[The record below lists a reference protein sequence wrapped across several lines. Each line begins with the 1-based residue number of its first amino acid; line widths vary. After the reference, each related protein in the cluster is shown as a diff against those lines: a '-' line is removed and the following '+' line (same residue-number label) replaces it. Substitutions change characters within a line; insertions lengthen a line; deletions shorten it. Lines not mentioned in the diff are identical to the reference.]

1 MLGRLIVSALVI
13 TMATSA
19 AAQTA
24 PASVGPEV
32 WRTFAER
39 LPAGSLVKVRLQTGE
54 RFTATLIEADAD
66 GVLMQPKTR
75 LAVPPQHVTY
85 ASITTMDQAER
96 GGTAGIGKAI
106 AIGAATGAGL
116 FVGLLM
122 ILASAWD

>member
-1 MLGRLIVSALVI
+1 MLVRLIVSALVI
-13 TMATSA
+13 TMATTA

-24 PASVGPEV
+24 PANVGPQV

-39 LPAGSLVKVRLQTGE
+39 LPAGSLVKVRLQTGQ

-66 GVLMQPKTR
+66 GLLIQPKTR
-75 LAVPPQHVTY
+75 LAVPPQRVTY
-85 ASITTMDQAER
+85 ASITTMEQAER
-96 GGTAGIGKAI
+96 GGNAGVGKAI

-116 FVGLLM
+116 FIGLLM